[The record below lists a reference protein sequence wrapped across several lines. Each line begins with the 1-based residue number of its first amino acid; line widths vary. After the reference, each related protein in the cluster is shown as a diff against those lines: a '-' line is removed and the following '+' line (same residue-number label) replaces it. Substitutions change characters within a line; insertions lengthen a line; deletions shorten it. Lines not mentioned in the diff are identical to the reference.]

1 MLNALLA
8 SLVATTSVAAPC
20 EQPVAKPV
28 AVYRQPEA
36 RVTWHKPITLLAKDV
51 TFAKGG
57 RAKISVDDRKFD
69 KLTITAESGRTV
81 VDQVV
86 VKFDDGTQSVFRN
99 LDKTLAPQQA
109 MSLSVDDC
117 KGITAVIVNGQG
129 SNYFRHAA
137 DFNLT
142 AV

>member
-1 MLNALLA
+1 MLALLA
-8 SLVATTSVAAPC
+8 SLAMSFH
-20 EQPVAKPV
+20 QPQAH
-28 AVYRQPEA
+28 AV
-36 RVTWHKPITLLAKDV
+36 WHKPISLLAKDV
-51 TFAKGG
+51 TFAKGD
-57 RAKISVDDRKFD
+57 RAKISVNDRKFD
-69 KLTITAESGRTV
+69 KLTITAESGKTT

-86 VKFDDGTQSVFRN
+86 VKFDDGTQSVFRQN
-99 LDKTLAPQQA
+99 TTLAPNQA

-117 KGITAVIVNGQG
+117 KGITAVIVSGHG